1 MYFCS
6 ICAVVMWGFMSPV
19 NISLIKCTLCLYWFI
34 SQMSCMNNKERTAK
48 ENGEEKG
55 EEDTVQRH
63 NADFNPHEKKPLRPH
78 LETERGSGAA
88 VQELSSGWASLDHK
102 HMPIFCPVEDSWR
115 RSSVRLHS
123 GTHIHTQTLYCLYS
137 GYLRTSLP
145 SRQCNSVPS
154 LQIKCVMSVFI
165 VEHPCMGGWKSQW
178 PNFFKPLFSVC
189 QHKGCTK
196 LKNSCAWI

>member
-1 MYFCS
+1 MRR
-6 ICAVVMWGFMSPV
+6 GQQRRTERR
-19 NISLIKCTLCLYWFI
+19 KEKRTLCKDIMLI
-34 SQMSCMNNKERTAK
+34 SIHTRKSHWGHIWRQ
-48 ENGEEKG
+48 
-55 EEDTVQRH
+55 
-63 NADFNPHEKKPLRPH
+63 
-78 LETERGSGAA
+78 SGAA

-115 RSSVRLHS
+115 RSSVRLHP
-123 GTHIHTQTLYCLYS
+123 GTHIHTQTLYCLYN
-137 GYLRTSLP
+137 GYLWTSLP
-145 SRQCNSVPS
+145 SRQYNSVPS

-178 PNFFKPLFSVC
+178 TIFFKPLFSLC